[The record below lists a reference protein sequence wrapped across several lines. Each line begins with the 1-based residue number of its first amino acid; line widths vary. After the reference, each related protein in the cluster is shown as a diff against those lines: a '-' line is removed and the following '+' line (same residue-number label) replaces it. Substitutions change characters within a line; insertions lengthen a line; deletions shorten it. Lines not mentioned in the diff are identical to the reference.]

1 MFINFLIAFVFCLL
15 FKISTYPVSTRF
27 CPTCRRSCL
36 AVLRTPGRDQLGGWT
51 RHQCRDSGTWNTK
64 AECLKFY
71 HPMFC
76 LCSTL
81 VCQWCWGCLV
91 ISLGGRWVLSEHLI
105 FFSYLVFWWPSVF
118 FFSDTLFC
126 LFSLTRSSLV
136 KCSVFFSV
144 FV

>member
-118 FFSDTLFC
+118 FFQWHTVLFVFIDPFQSC
-126 LFSLTRSSLV
+126 QVFS
-136 KCSVFFSV
+136 FFSV